1 VFIAF
6 CVFGNMIVEFLM
18 FDYICEIDAT
28 WTRSEAIV
36 SLWVYIIL
44 LLVSFLFGNFM
55 DDLRCINFL

>member
-1 VFIAF
+1 MHGVIRWFKLVLEVFIAF

-36 SLWVYIIL
+36 SL
-44 LLVSFLFGNFM
+44 
-55 DDLRCINFL
+55 